1 MTTVPVIAA
10 EGRKSVAVAVAATAA
25 SALLSPL
32 LGLVGAGVTALFLWF
47 YRDPERKPPQGE
59 TLWVS
64 PADGK
69 VVEVLEASHPYVGRT
84 VKIGIFMSPLDVHV
98 NRTPATGTVDYLEY
112 VPGKKLMAFNEK
124 ASEENERFLVGL
136 ETDQGRLL
144 LVQIAGFLARRI
156 ASPVRRGDS
165 LERGRRYGMIKLGS
179 KVDVYLPPTL
189 DPSVVVGQRVKAGE
203 TVIGVVKK

>member
-1 MTTVPVIAA
+1 MPLIAA
-10 EGRKSVAVAVAATAA
+10 EGRRNVAVAAVATVA
-25 SALLSPL
+25 SALLFPP

-98 NRTPATGTVDYLEY
+98 NRTPAAGTVDFLEY

-124 ASEENERFLVGL
+124 ASEENERFCVGL

-144 LVQIAGFLARRI
+144 LVQVAGFLARRI
-156 ASPVRRGDS
+156 VCRVRRGDF

-179 KVDVYLPPTL
+179 KVDVYLPPNL
-189 DPSVVVGQRVKAGE
+189 APSVVVGQRVKAGE
-203 TVIGVVKK
+203 TVIGVVKR